1 MMKVRALF
9 DLAVPIDGNPPPYLF
24 GALLL
29 FHTVSDNNVNNFPP
43 EPLNYSLEAA
53 LLSCGEVDSMML
65 VTQPCADIPRERLSC
80 P

>member
-1 MMKVRALF
+1 MHTGGQDILSRLCVYMGFFL
-9 DLAVPIDGNPPPYLF
+9 PYLF

-53 LLSCGEVDSMML
+53 LLPCGEVDSGRLLM
-65 VTQPCADIPRERLSC
+65 QPSAEIPH
-80 P
+80 

>member
-1 MMKVRALF
+1 M
-9 DLAVPIDGNPPPYLF
+9 GPPPSLSYLF

-43 EPLNYSLEAA
+43 EPLDYSLEAA
-53 LLSCGEVDSMML
+53 LLPCGEVDSMML
-65 VTQPCADIPRERLSC
+65 VMQTSLTRAYHVMDPP

>member
-1 MMKVRALF
+1 MFCLHNGSQSIF
-9 DLAVPIDGNPPPYLF
+9 LDLALPRDGPPALSYLF

-53 LLSCGEVDSMML
+53 LLPCGEVDSMVLAM
-65 VTQPCADIPRERLSC
+65 QPYADVPH
-80 P
+80 